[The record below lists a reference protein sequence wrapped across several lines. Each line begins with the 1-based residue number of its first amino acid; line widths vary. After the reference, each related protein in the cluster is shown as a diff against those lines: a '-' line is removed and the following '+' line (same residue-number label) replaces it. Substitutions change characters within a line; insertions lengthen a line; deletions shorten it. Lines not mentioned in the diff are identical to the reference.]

1 MRNAIRR
8 RNHKERSQP
17 LNRQKLGFLEKHK
30 DYVKRARDYHSKQD
44 RLKKLREKAELRNK
58 DEFYFGMVGKKT
70 QKGQHFQDRGNTP
83 LPNDLIRVL
92 KTQDTGYIHMQRAIN
107 NKHPSNPSQRIEKL
121 KSNLSSL
128 TNIKELA
135 DEERRF
141 DLGIDEY
148 QEFALKAASLIPSD
162 EPKNSRRRSRS
173 DWKSHIVFA
182 DHNERGSDL
191 FAEVHRLTIYLANVE
206 DNQDTQEEAADN
218 DEDETVDLGWKES
231 KKDRKRASKAAATVT
246 VEEDKDAIDG
256 NDAFDDE
263 VVGETQ
269 LKKTL
274 NELTQR
280 TFRQD
285 ALDRAAR
292 ELELT
297 KALMG
302 KGAKQ
307 KLEKGQKTRIEDG
320 EQEGREGKARV
331 FKWRAERKK

>member
-107 NKHPSNPSQRIEKL
+107 NKRIDKL

-182 DHNERGSDL
+182 DPNEP
-191 FAEVHRLTIYLANVE
+191 NVE

-320 EQEGREGKARV
+320 EQEDREGKARV